1 MAAATRI
8 LAGRVAGRTCVPTR
22 RPLLVVLPLVRP
34 HGVRRK
40 EFVQWFPD
48 EQAESSGRGT
58 QLTAI
63 LRETGLLIG
72 KCGIRRK
79 SDSDWEADIGYEIAP
94 DYWRRSY
101 ATEEAASLVEHGFTS
116 MGLHRISSWCIAEN
130 GASIGVLRNLGM
142 REEGRLRENEFLK
155 ERWCDTLVFGLIM
168 EEWVGSTRR

>member
-79 SDSDWEADIGYEIAP
+79 SASDWEADIGYEIAP
-94 DYWRRSY
+94 GYWQRSY
-101 ATEEAASLVEHGFTS
+101 ATEEAASLVKHGFTS
-116 MGLHRISSWCIAEN
+116 MGLHQISSWCIAEN

-142 REEGRLRENEFLK
+142 RKKADCGRTSSSK
-155 ERWCDTLVFGLIM
+155 G
-168 EEWVGSTRR
+168 VGGTPWSSAY

>member
-1 MAAATRI
+1 M
-8 LAGRVAGRTCVPTR
+8 
-22 RPLLVVLPLVRP
+22 

-40 EFVQWFPD
+40 EFVQWFPG
-48 EQAESSGRGT
+48 EQAESSRRGT

-63 LRETGLLIG
+63 LQETGLLIG

-94 DYWRRSY
+94 DYWRRSC
-101 ATEEAASLVEHGFTS
+101 ATEEAAFLVEHGFTS
-116 MGLHRISSWCIAEN
+116 MGLHRISSWWIAEN

-155 ERWCDTLVFGLIM
+155 GRWWDALVFGLLM